1 MNMVRIMFLL
11 SCMVFF
17 HTACNT
23 ADPNDQIIK
32 EVLFIN
38 NHTSRDQMLFQ
49 NLSEIKKK
57 EKISIKIEDE
67 VGILYQISSSP
78 DWSAEIN
85 YYRNLEDTTSKAVAL
100 SIYLNFNQEKTTT
113 QTYKLFESYF
123 KKRYG
128 VYDGN
133 FGNQEWLLIEQN
145 LRLNLKLLPN
155 AKQILI
161 TYAVIS

>member
-1 MNMVRIMFLL
+1 MNMAKILLFLCCIM
-11 SCMVFF
+11 VF

-23 ADPNDQIIK
+23 TATDNHIIY

-38 NHTSRDQMLFQ
+38 SHTSRDQLLFQ

-57 EKISIKIEDE
+57 ETIPIKIEDE
-67 VGILYQISSSP
+67 VGILYQVQSS

-85 YYRNLEDTTSKAVAL
+85 YYRNLEDTSSKAVAL
-100 SIYLNFNQEKTTT
+100 SIHLYLKQEKSTT

-145 LRLNLKLLPN
+145 LRLNLKLLPTEN
-155 AKQILI
+155 QILI
-161 TYAVIS
+161 TYALIS